1 MKPKKLKV
9 YINKTADD
17 LDLDKTLVEDIISF
31 YWKNVRLSISN
42 LESSSVTISNLG
54 TFKIRS
60 NKINR
65 IKENFERHISIL
77 SKDSM
82 TFDKHTLQ
90 KVIKDKLNRLNE
102 IEKEIK
108 YHHKRKEKVRKKRE
122 EYVNNKNLESK
133 ESDF

>member
-17 LDLDKTLVEDIISF
+17 LDLNKTLVEDIISF

-122 EYVNNKNLESK
+122 EYVNNKILESK
-133 ESDF
+133 ESDS